1 MAELGK
7 KYCVYCLAEVSPLR
21 FRCTECQDIE
31 LCPECFSA
39 GAEIG
44 HHRRYHGYQ
53 LVDGG
58 RFTLWG
64 PEAEGGWTSREEQL
78 LLDAIEQFGFGNWG
92 RDLAALSPLPP
103 GICSLFRL
111 SEKQGAKHDPVLSRI
126 FPDVVPVAN
135 TMAPALQKQWVT
147 LSEDMAAHVGA
158 SRTPQEVMEHYVS
171 MYIHGNLGKACIPDT
186 IPNRVTDHTCPSGG
200 PLSPSLT
207 TPLPPLDISVA
218 EQQQLGYMPLRD
230 DYEIEYDQDAETLI
244 SGLSVNYDD
253 DDVEI
258 ELKRAHVDMYVRKLK
273 ERQRRKN
280 IARDYNLVPAFLGKD
295 KKEKEKTLK
304 RKITKEEKELRLK
317 LRPLYQFMSCKEFD
331 DLFENMHKEKM
342 LRAKIREL
350 QRYRRNG
357 ITKMEESAE
366 YEAARH
372 KRERRKENKNLASSK
387 RGKEDGK
394 DSEFAA
400 IENLPGFELL
410 SDREKVLC
418 SSLNLSPARYVTVK
432 TIIIKDHLQKR
443 QGIPSKSRLPSY
455 LDKVLKKRILNFLT
469 ESGWISRDAS

>member
-1 MAELGK
+1 MARIPAGGRRPLHPLGRRGRGRLEQPRGAAAAGRHRAVRLRELGPF
-7 KYCVYCLAEVSPLR
+7 ASPGPPVSQTLEPLVAAR
-21 FRCTECQDIE
+21 LVPSGCPAADGLRTCSVTCAQPGLQTPAVRKQHHFRVTE
-31 LCPECFSA
+31 
-39 GAEIG
+39 
-44 HHRRYHGYQ
+44 
-53 LVDGG
+53 
-58 RFTLWG
+58 W
-64 PEAEGGWTSREEQL
+64 
-78 LLDAIEQFGFGNWG
+78 
-92 RDLAALSPLPP
+92 
-103 GICSLFRL
+103 
-111 SEKQGAKHDPVLSRI
+111 
-126 FPDVVPVAN
+126 
-135 TMAPALQKQWVT
+135 
-147 LSEDMAAHVGA
+147 EDMAAHVGA

-295 KKEKEKTLK
+295 KKDKEKTPK

-317 LRPLYQFMSCKEFD
+317 LRPLYQFMSCKEFED
-331 DLFENMHKEKM
+331 FFENMHKERI

-372 KRERRKENKNLASSK
+372 KREKRKENKNIASSK
-387 RGKEDGK
+387 RGKEEGK
-394 DSEFAA
+394 EGEFAA

-418 SSLNLSPARYVTVK
+418 SSLNLSPARYLTVK

>member
-78 LLDAIEQFGFGNWG
+78 LLDAIEQFGFGNW
-92 RDLAALSPLPP
+92 
-103 GICSLFRL
+103 
-111 SEKQGAKHDPVLSRI
+111 
-126 FPDVVPVAN
+126 
-135 TMAPALQKQWVT
+135 
-147 LSEDMAAHVGA
+147 EDMAAHVGA

-295 KKEKEKTLK
+295 KKEKEKTAK
-304 RKITKEEKELRLK
+304 RKVTKEEKELRLK

-372 KRERRKENKNLASSK
+372 KREKRKENKNTAGSK

-418 SSLNLSPARYVTVK
+418 SSVNLSPARYVTVK

>member
-21 FRCTECQDIE
+21 FQCTECQDIE
-31 LCPECFSA
+31 L
-39 GAEIG
+39 
-44 HHRRYHGYQ
+44 H
-53 LVDGG
+53 
-58 RFTLWG
+58 
-64 PEAEGGWTSREEQL
+64 EEQL
-78 LLDAIEQFGFGNWG
+78 LLDAIEQFGFGNW
-92 RDLAALSPLPP
+92 
-103 GICSLFRL
+103 
-111 SEKQGAKHDPVLSRI
+111 
-126 FPDVVPVAN
+126 
-135 TMAPALQKQWVT
+135 
-147 LSEDMAAHVGA
+147 EDMAAHVGA
-158 SRTPQEVMEHYVS
+158 SMTPQEMMEHYVS

-218 EQQQLGYMPLRD
+218 EQQQQLGYMPLRD

-253 DDVEI
+253 DDVI
-258 ELKRAHVDMYVRKLK
+258 ELKHAHVDIQL
-273 ERQRRKN
+273 RKN
-280 IARDYNLVPAFLGKD
+280 ISDYNLVPAFLGKD
-295 KKEKEKTLK
+295 KKEKEKALK
-304 RKITKEEKELRLK
+304 CKITKEEKELHLK

-357 ITKMEESAE
+357 ITKMEELAE
-366 YEAARH
+366 YEATWH
-372 KRERRKENKNLASSK
+372 KLEKRKENKNLAGCK

-394 DSEFAA
+394 DGEFAA
-400 IENLPGFELL
+400 IENLLGFRLL
-410 SDREKVLC
+410 SNREKVLC

-432 TIIIKDHLQKR
+432 TIIIKDHLQKL

-469 ESGWISRDAS
+469 ENGWISRDAS

>member
-1 MAELGK
+1 MVHWATVGTPGADPSVERASKGHPRPTR
-7 KYCVYCLAEVSPLR
+7 VPVSRDEHSWQWAR
-21 FRCTECQDIE
+21 FRTDGRQQDGAPRCT
-31 LCPECFSA
+31 A
-39 GAEIG
+39 R
-44 HHRRYHGYQ
+44 H
-53 LVDGG
+53 
-58 RFTLWG
+58 
-64 PEAEGGWTSREEQL
+64 
-78 LLDAIEQFGFGNWG
+78 
-92 RDLAALSPLPP
+92 
-103 GICSLFRL
+103 CSG
-111 SEKQGAKHDPVLSRI
+111 SGS
-126 FPDVVPVAN
+126 
-135 TMAPALQKQWVT
+135 APATRGRQSRCFAPPAAFRAAARCLPRCPPSS
-147 LSEDMAAHVGA
+147 SEDMAAHVGA

-280 IARDYNLVPAFLGKD
+280 IARDYNLVPAFLGKER
-295 KKEKEKTLK
+295 KEKERAPK

-372 KRERRKENKNLASSK
+372 KRERRKENKNMAGSK

-394 DSEFAA
+394 DGEFAA

-443 QGIPSKSRLPSY
+443 QGVPSKSRLPSY

-469 ESGWISRDAS
+469 ESGWIARDAS

>member
-1 MAELGK
+1 MADLGK
-7 KYCVYCLAEVSPLR
+7 KYCVYCLADVTSLR
-21 FRCTECQDIE
+21 LRCTECQDIE
-31 LCPECFSA
+31 LCTECFSA

-44 HHRRYHGYQ
+44 NHRRWHGYQ

-78 LLDAIEQFGFGNWG
+78 LLDAIEQFGFGNW
-92 RDLAALSPLPP
+92 
-103 GICSLFRL
+103 
-111 SEKQGAKHDPVLSRI
+111 
-126 FPDVVPVAN
+126 
-135 TMAPALQKQWVT
+135 
-147 LSEDMAAHVGA
+147 EDMAAHVGA
-158 SRTPQEVMEHYVS
+158 SRTPTEVMEHYVS
-171 MYIHGNLGKACIPDT
+171 MYIHGNLGKACIPDS
-186 IPNRVTDHTCPSGG
+186 IPNRVTDHTCPTGG

-207 TPLPPLDISVA
+207 TPLPPLDVTVA

-253 DDVEI
+253 DDVEV
-258 ELKRAHVDMYVRKLK
+258 ELKESYVDMYVRKLK
-273 ERQRRKN
+273 ERQRRKS
-280 IARDYNLVPAFLGKD
+280 IARDYNLVPTFLGKD
-295 KKEKEKTLK
+295 KKDKEKPVK
-304 RKITKEEKELRLK
+304 RKISKEEKELRLK
-317 LRPLYQFMSCKEFD
+317 LRALFQFMSSKEVEDF
-331 DLFENMHKEKM
+331 FENMHKERM

-372 KRERRKENKNLASSK
+372 KREKRKENKNTAGSK
-387 RGKEDGK
+387 RGREEGKEG
-394 DSEFAA
+394 EFAA
-400 IENLPGFELL
+400 IENLSGFELL

-418 SSLNLSPARYVTVK
+418 NSLNLSPTRYLTVK

-469 ESGWISRDAS
+469 ESGWISREAS

>member
-1 MAELGK
+1 
-7 KYCVYCLAEVSPLR
+7 
-21 FRCTECQDIE
+21 
-31 LCPECFSA
+31 
-39 GAEIG
+39 
-44 HHRRYHGYQ
+44 
-53 LVDGG
+53 
-58 RFTLWG
+58 
-64 PEAEGGWTSREEQL
+64 
-78 LLDAIEQFGFGNWG
+78 
-92 RDLAALSPLPP
+92 
-103 GICSLFRL
+103 
-111 SEKQGAKHDPVLSRI
+111 
-126 FPDVVPVAN
+126 
-135 TMAPALQKQWVT
+135 
-147 LSEDMAAHVGA
+147 MAAHVGA

-258 ELKRAHVDMYVRKLK
+258 ELKRAHVDMYVRKLR

-295 KKEKEKTLK
+295 KKEKERAAR
-304 RKITKEEKELRLK
+304 RKVTKEEKELRLK

-372 KRERRKENKNLASSK
+372 KREKRKENKAAAAAAAAAGGAK
-387 RGKEDGK
+387 RGKEDGR
-394 DSEFAA
+394 DGEFAA
-400 IENLPGFELL
+400 IEHLPGFELL

-469 ESGWISRDAS
+469 ESGWIPMDAF

>member
-1 MAELGK
+1 MN
-7 KYCVYCLAEVSPLR
+7 
-21 FRCTECQDIE
+21 
-31 LCPECFSA
+31 A
-39 GAEIG
+39 GASWEGIVT
-44 HHRRYHGYQ
+44 H
-53 LVDGG
+53 LVLTVTCKEETVQPSPPPRG
-58 RFTLWG
+58 RVKC
-64 PEAEGGWTSREEQL
+64 QL
-78 LLDAIEQFGFGNWG
+78 LPFSLPGAQ
-92 RDLAALSPLPP
+92 RPP
-103 GICSLFRL
+103 GS
-111 SEKQGAKHDPVLSRI
+111 G
-126 FPDVVPVAN
+126 
-135 TMAPALQKQWVT
+135 PAL
-147 LSEDMAAHVGA
+147 LLCS
-158 SRTPQEVMEHYVS
+158 
-171 MYIHGNLGKACIPDT
+171 
-186 IPNRVTDHTCPSGG
+186 G
-200 PLSPSLT
+200 PLSPTLRRPPGGKRPPRSPAKPGLVTLPRILPSPQCPACQHVQPEGTGWVPVWPSKGAET
-207 TPLPPLDISVA
+207 TPISVRGRHGCSRGRFPDPPGSDGALHISVA

-295 KKEKEKTLK
+295 KKEKEKAAK
-304 RKITKEEKELRLK
+304 RKVTKEEKELRLK

-372 KRERRKENKNLASSK
+372 KREKRKENRSTGGSK

-394 DSEFAA
+394 DGEFAA
-400 IENLPGFELL
+400 IEHLPGFELL

-443 QGIPSKSRLPSY
+443 QGVPAKSRLPGY

>member
-7 KYCVYCLAEVSPLR
+7 KYCVYCLAE
-21 FRCTECQDIE
+21 
-31 LCPECFSA
+31 
-39 GAEIG
+39 
-44 HHRRYHGYQ
+44 
-53 LVDGG
+53 
-58 RFTLWG
+58 
-64 PEAEGGWTSREEQL
+64 
-78 LLDAIEQFGFGNWG
+78 
-92 RDLAALSPLPP
+92 
-103 GICSLFRL
+103 
-111 SEKQGAKHDPVLSRI
+111 
-126 FPDVVPVAN
+126 
-135 TMAPALQKQWVT
+135 
-147 LSEDMAAHVGA
+147 EDMAAHVGA

-295 KKEKEKTLK
+295 KKEKEKALK

-372 KRERRKENKNLASSK
+372 KREKRKENKNLAGSK

-394 DSEFAA
+394 DGEFAA